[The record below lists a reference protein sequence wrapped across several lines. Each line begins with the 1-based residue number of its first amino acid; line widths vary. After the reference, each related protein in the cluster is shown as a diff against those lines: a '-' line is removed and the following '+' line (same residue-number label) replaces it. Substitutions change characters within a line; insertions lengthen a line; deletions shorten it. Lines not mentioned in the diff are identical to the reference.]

1 MKNIYYKKLQVYS
14 FRRDAA
20 SNNSQ
25 SVELKKSTPKKM
37 HGHRTVNW
45 LSVAFISMHSSCKTT
60 DLVSLEECLNN
71 QIFNI

>member
-1 MKNIYYKKLQVYS
+1 MKKHLLQKRIQLYH

-20 SNNSQ
+20 SKYSH

-60 DLVSLEECLNN
+60 DL
-71 QIFNI
+71 